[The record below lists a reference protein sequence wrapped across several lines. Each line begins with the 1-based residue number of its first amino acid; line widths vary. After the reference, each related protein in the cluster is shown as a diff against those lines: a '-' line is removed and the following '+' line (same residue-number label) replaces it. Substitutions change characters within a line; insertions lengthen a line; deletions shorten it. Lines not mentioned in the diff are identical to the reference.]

1 MVVVYAKMCKVVSDT
16 MGLSLAGSQ
25 FTSNDAFLSH
35 ATVNMSFNSESET
48 IYIYFVN
55 VKYPD
60 EEPSR

>member
-1 MVVVYAKMCKVVSDT
+1 MQKMCKVVSDA
-16 MGLSLAGSQ
+16 MGLSGLQ

-35 ATVNMSFNSESET
+35 ATVNWSFNSESET

-60 EEPSR
+60 EEP